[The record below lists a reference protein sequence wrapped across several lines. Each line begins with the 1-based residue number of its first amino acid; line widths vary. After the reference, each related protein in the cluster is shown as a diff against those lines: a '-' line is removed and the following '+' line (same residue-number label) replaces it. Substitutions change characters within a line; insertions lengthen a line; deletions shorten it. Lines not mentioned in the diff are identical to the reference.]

1 MNQKQRKG
9 MKMSRKSE
17 TIDKLSSLLDNPIL
31 QAWDTDPERMSIIFM
46 SAIMQEI
53 AVLFAETVDEL
64 SEIKMEI
71 ANMNKNAGMEVDNEN
86 AH

>member
-1 MNQKQRKG
+1 
-9 MKMSRKSE
+9 MSRKSE

-31 QAWDTDPERMSIIFM
+31 QALDTDPERMSIIFM

>member
-31 QAWDTDPERMSIIFM
+31 QALDTDPERMSIIFM